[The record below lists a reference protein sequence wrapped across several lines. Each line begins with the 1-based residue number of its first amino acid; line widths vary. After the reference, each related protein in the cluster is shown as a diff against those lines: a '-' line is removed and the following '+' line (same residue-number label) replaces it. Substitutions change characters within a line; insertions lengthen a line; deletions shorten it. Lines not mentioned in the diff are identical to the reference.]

1 MYRNFRKTIKK
12 AGFVIIAATCLLSAS
27 SVYGA
32 SKAPTAPAP
41 GENYDIVVL
50 GDSLAAGYQKGF
62 TGESV
67 PYGYAEHVYEQALM
81 RGYRAEYVNYGL
93 LGLRTAPLNKWLN
106 EAVSGK
112 ASDVAGIQPGII
124 DPRASSILAKSAQ
137 LKEDLTEAELIL
149 ISIGGNDFLEMVD
162 ALGTTAGF
170 SDLDSEKKD
179 ALQRDIDARIVSYK
193 NEVGSILNTVHTLQP
208 NAEIVIANQY
218 LPVPFLTFNDKV
230 TYLGLPESTALFLKE
245 SQTKLNSELASV
257 VKDLQA
263 QGANISI
270 ADAAS
275 AIEKN
280 ILSFTSITATDAD
293 GKPEPDIHPTEK
305 GYAEM
310 GKAYANELWGS
321 YATLQPRKSGVPIS
335 VVVGGKEVVTK
346 YDPLIKQGRTYLAL
360 STVIEALGAD
370 LKWDAKTSTAT
381 ISTGERT
388 VSITIGASTIVV
400 DGKTVPLNAEP
411 AYLQQFPGEKKT
423 YVPLAALSE
432 GLGFQVVYRAS
443 LKAAFINP

>member
-32 SKAPTAPAP
+32 SKASRAPTP

-67 PYGYAEHVYEQALM
+67 PYGFAEHVYEQALM

-93 LGLRTAPLNKWLN
+93 LGLRTAPLNKWLD

-124 DPRASSILAKSAQ
+124 DPRASSILAKSPQ
-137 LKEDLTEAELIL
+137 LKEDLTQAELIL
-149 ISIGGNDFLEMVD
+149 ISIGGNDFLEMVGTM
-162 ALGTTAGF
+162 GTTAAF
-170 SDLDSEKKD
+170 SDLDSEKKA
-179 ALQRDIDARIVSYK
+179 ALQGDIDERIQSYK

-218 LPVPFLTFNDKV
+218 LPVPFLTINKEIR
-230 TYLGLPESTALFLKE
+230 YLIDQSTALFLKE
-245 SQTKLNSELASV
+245 GQSKLNSELASV

-432 GLGFQVVYRAS
+432 GLGFQVIYRAS